1 MSSQKMSSQKFP
13 SALPGGQNFLEAV
26 IENIVDGLAA
36 CDLGGHLVLF
46 NQATRTFHGLLP
58 EPIRCEEWAKHYDLH
73 DESGKPFELE
83 QIPLWRALQ
92 GESVR
97 DAPMM
102 IIPKTGESRSL
113 IANADPIYDSAGNQ
127 AGAVVLMRDVTLL
140 KASEAALREI
150 KDRLEHQVEVHM
162 ADLEKTI
169 AELQENKQ
177 RLEDSEAQFRTTFEQ
192 AAIGCAHMGIAGEWL
207 RVNQKLCE
215 IVGYSREEL
224 LEITVQDITYPDD
237 LAEDLAHVTKLLKGE
252 IESYSL
258 EKRYI
263 CKNQSIVW
271 VQITVSLRRQ
281 IQNNG
286 IPGIPLYF
294 ITMVENINARK
305 HLELQ
310 NEESLCALEKAKV
323 ALENRNDELDQFVY
337 AASHDLKAP
346 LRGITN
352 LSEWLEQDL
361 SGQLSEENQQH
372 LVLLRQRAKR
382 MENLIDGLL
391 KYSRIGREQV
401 DAELVDTYSL
411 LLELVDSLSPT
422 NGFDIQISQTFPTI
436 LAKKLFLGQ
445 VFSNLINNAI
455 KHHDRES
462 GTVTI
467 EWEDQGQHYL
477 FSVTDDGP
485 GIPVAFQDR
494 IFTIFQTLG
503 GSGSSESTGI
513 GLALVKKIVENEDGT
528 LRLHSNSD
536 RGSRF
541 EFTWPKLS

>member
-1 MSSQKMSSQKFP
+1 MSSKKFP

-36 CDLGGHLVLF
+36 CDLNGELVLF

-58 EPIRCEEWAKHYDLH
+58 EPIRCEDWAEHYDLH

-113 IANADPIYDSAGNQ
+113 IANADPIYDSIGNQ
-127 AGAVVLMRDVTLL
+127 AGAVVLMRDVTAL
-140 KASEAALREI
+140 KASEAELHRI
-150 KDRLEHQVEVHM
+150 KDLLEHQVEVHM
-162 ADLEKTI
+162 ANLEKTI

-192 AAIGCAHMGIAGEWL
+192 TAMGCAHLATSGEWL
-207 RVNQKLCE
+207 RVNQKLCD

-224 LEITVQDITYPDD
+224 LTMTFQDITYPDD
-237 LAEDLAHVTKLLKGE
+237 LAEDLAHVAKLLKGE
-252 IESYSL
+252 IESYSF

-263 CKNQSIVW
+263 CKNQSIIW
-271 VQITVSLRRQ
+271 TQITVSLRRQ
-281 IQNNG
+281 TQNDG
-286 IPGIPLYF
+286 TLGIPLYF
-294 ITMVENINARK
+294 ISMVEDINDRK

-310 NEESLCALEKAKV
+310 NAESLCALEKAKV
-323 ALENRNDELDQFVY
+323 ALENRNEELDQFVY

-352 LSEWLEQDL
+352 LSEWLEEDL
-361 SGQLSEENQQH
+361 SGQLSEENQQQ

-401 DAELVDTYSL
+401 DPELVDTYSL

-422 NGFDIQISQTFPTI
+422 NGFDIQIPKTFPTI
-436 LAKKLFLGQ
+436 MAKKLFLGQ

-455 KHHDRES
+455 KHHDRDS
-462 GTVTI
+462 GTI
-467 EWEDQGQHYL
+467 IIDWENQEQHYL

-485 GIPVAFQDR
+485 GIPVTFQDR

-503 GSGSSESTGI
+503 GSGSLESTGI
-513 GLALVKKIVENEDGT
+513 GLALIKKIVENEGGI
-528 LRLHSNSD
+528 LRLHSNDD
-536 RGSRF
+536 RGCRF